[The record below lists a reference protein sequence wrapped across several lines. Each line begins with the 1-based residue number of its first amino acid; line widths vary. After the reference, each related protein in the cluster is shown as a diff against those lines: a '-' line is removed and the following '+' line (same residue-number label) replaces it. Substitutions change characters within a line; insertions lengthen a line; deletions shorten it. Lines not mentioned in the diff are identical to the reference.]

1 MKQTKQNKKKN
12 PDVTKFVKKKK
23 KNLLNQK
30 IKFQMLVVQ
39 LKKQIV
45 TQKKYLKS
53 VVEKKLTDRNYEIMQ
68 DQHKHI

>member
-1 MKQTKQNKKKN
+1 
-12 PDVTKFVKKKK
+12 
-23 KNLLNQK
+23 
-30 IKFQMLVVQ
+30 MLVVQ

>member
-23 KNLLNQK
+23 KKLMNQK